1 MKRYLTFLVVFVLA
15 GPLLTVSAQENASE
29 DVEELLKGQVKV
41 ENELLYPNQTVI
53 SQSGYSNTI
62 KTVQEQQGAFQNSLE
77 AIQRDGSQNAYI
89 EQTGTGLQT
98 TLLQGNGYFEY
109 VNGGQVPQEN
119 AGNTANIWSLGHN
132 IIQNVTQLGT
142 GNKINSLVEN
152 STLNVRE
159 AQLYQEGMNNS
170 IDLAVKGPWTGE
182 GAEPNMILVK
192 QEGIGFSVSALME
205 PYSKPVIV
213 HQYNGW
219 SGGMDVQIH
228 TTTNFTGFPGKK

>member
-1 MKRYLTFLVVFVLA
+1 MKRYLIFLSVFVLA
-15 GPLLTVSAQENASE
+15 AFSVSAQKDASE
-29 DVEELLKGQVKV
+29 DVKELKSGQVEV
-41 ENELLYPNQTVI
+41 ENELLYPNQAMI
-53 SQSGYSNTI
+53 NQSGFSNTI
-62 KTVQEQQGAFQNSLE
+62 KTVQEQQGVLQNSLN
-77 AIQRDGSQNAYI
+77 AIQRDGNQQAYI

-98 TLLQGNGYFEY
+98 TLLQANENFEY
-109 VNGGQVPQEN
+109 ANGGRVPEEN
-119 AGNTANIWSLGHN
+119 VGNIANIWSVGHN
-132 IIQNVTQLGT
+132 IIQTVTQLGS
-142 GNKINSLVEN
+142 GNEINSLIEN

-170 IDLAVKGPWTGE
+170 INLAVKGPWNGA
-182 GAEPNMILVK
+182 GAEPDMISVK

-228 TTTNFTGFPGKK
+228 TTTNFTGFPAKK

>member
-1 MKRYLTFLVVFVLA
+1 MKRYLTFLTVFVLT
-15 GPLLTVSAQENASE
+15 GLFFSVSAQENASK

-41 ENELLYPNQTVI
+41 ENELLYPNQAVI
-53 SQSGYSNTI
+53 NQSGYSNTI

-77 AIQRDGSQNAYI
+77 AIQHDGNQNAYI

-98 TLLQGNGYFEY
+98 NLLQENEYFEY
-109 VNGGQVPQEN
+109 ANGGRVPEEN
-119 AGNTANIWSLGHN
+119 LGNTANIWSVGHN
-132 IIQNVTQLGT
+132 IIQTITQRGS
-142 GNKINSLVEN
+142 GNEINSVIEN
-152 STLNVRE
+152 STPNMRE
-159 AQLYQEGMNNS
+159 ASLYQEGMRNT

-182 GAEPNMILVK
+182 SAEPPLISVK
-192 QEGIGFSVSALME
+192 QEGVGFSVSALMD

-228 TTTNFTGFPGKK
+228 TTTNFTGFPPKK